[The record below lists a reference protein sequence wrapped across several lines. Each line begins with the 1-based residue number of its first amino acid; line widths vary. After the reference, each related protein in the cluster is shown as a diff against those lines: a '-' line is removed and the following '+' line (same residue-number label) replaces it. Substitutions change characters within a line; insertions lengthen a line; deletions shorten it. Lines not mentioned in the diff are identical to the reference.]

1 MSRNAT
7 ATRNAH
13 TETPAPAEAA
23 SQQSGPE
30 PERPAPS
37 LTLDLPLVTTT
48 IRTPHFAIPAVDAVA
63 NAAREHMPSRRNAL
77 FYAGLAG
84 TAAVGL
90 IPWPVAVAIG
100 IGTAVAQRDPQH

>member
-7 ATRNAH
+7 ATRNAS
-13 TETPAPAEAA
+13 TQTPDPPAAVSEQPDPA
-23 SQQSGPE
+23 

-37 LTLDLPLVTTT
+37 LTLDLPLVTAT

-63 NAAREHMPSRRNAL
+63 NAAREHVPSRRNAL

-90 IPWPVAVAIG
+90 IPWPVAVAVG
-100 IGTAVAQRDPQH
+100 IGTAMAQGDRQH